1 MTLQRCDTPTTNLSR
16 NDMQAN
22 NLERFTERRIS
33 MVIRRALSICTVLF
47 SVLAV
52 SGVLLFGSS
61 TEANI
66 LLNLRPEAVEEYISP
81 VAASLLCFAIRL
93 AYCVCLMV

>member
-1 MTLQRCDTPTTNLSR
+1 
-16 NDMQAN
+16 MQAN

-66 LLNLRPEAVEEYISP
+66 LLNLRPEAVEEYVSP
-81 VAASLLCFAIRL
+81 VVASLLCFAIRV
-93 AYCVCLMV
+93 AYCVCLMVC